1 MKNHFLVVFFVI
13 STCFIVA
20 AQEKIPSIQIKKA
33 QGAITLDGVLDETD
47 WRTAELTSP
56 FLQSYPYDTT
66 YSKVKT
72 EVRLTFDD
80 NNIYIGAKCF
90 QKKGTYVV
98 QSLKRDYG
106 AGTTDLFG
114 MIFDTFGDKQNAFS
128 FAVSPL
134 GVQREGLIANGNE
147 FTTDWDNRWFS
158 KVETFDDFF
167 IAEVAIPFKTIRY
180 NHTEGI
186 NEWNINFLRF
196 DQSITPPERSTW
208 AFLPRFAS
216 GNNVAFM
223 GRLIWD
229 TPPPKPRAN
238 ISLIPYV
245 LGSLNKNVLGKN
257 PTITEGVAGFD
268 AKVAINSSM
277 NLDLTVNPDFAQVDV
292 DRQQTNLSRFEL
304 FFPERRQFFLEN
316 SDLFGT
322 FGFENVNPFFSR
334 RVGLGAGNVKVPII
348 AGARLTGKL
357 DNNWRVGLMNLQ
369 TDANSPAKIA
379 ASNFTTAAVQRK
391 VFSRSNIGLILV
403 NKANFRMDTL
413 GKNLWEVNNQAYNRV
428 VGVDYKMFSK
438 DGAWQGKAF
447 YHRSFSPTNG
457 QSVKPKNPYAAAVNV
472 LYRVRNVNFTSS
484 FETVGQDYNA
494 QVGYVPRTDYYRTE
508 PNLNFIFYPKS
519 KKINLLSLGSDGDV
533 RWRLTDNKLTDWD
546 FSPFVLN
553 AVFQNSAKLAIRP
566 LRYDYTYLF
575 ENFDPTNSGGKK
587 LLAGTVYTYPSTR
600 FTYSSDTRKRFNY
613 TLDARLGKYFNGSIR
628 SLASTFSFRYQPY
641 SIFSI
646 DINYNNISLPD
657 GFNDRTLWLISP
669 RIDVSFTRDVF
680 FTTFIQ
686 YNNQINN
693 VNLNAR
699 FQWRFAPVSDLF
711 IVYTDNYFATE
722 EDRYG
727 YQAFQT
733 KNRGIVLKCTYWLN
747 L

>member
-1 MKNHFLVVFFVI
+1 MKNYFLWVLLIV
-13 STCFIVA
+13 STPFTVS
-20 AQEKIPSIQIKKA
+20 AQEKIPSIHIKKA
-33 QGAITLDGVLDETD
+33 QTLITLDGVLDETD
-47 WRTAELTSP
+47 WQRAESATP
-56 FLQSYPYDTT
+56 FFQSSPYDTA
-66 YSKVKT
+66 YSTIKT

-80 NNIYIGAKCF
+80 NNIYVGAKCF

-106 AGTTDLFG
+106 PGTTDLFG

-134 GVQREGLIANGNE
+134 GVQREGLIANGHE
-147 FTTDWDNRWFS
+147 FTTDWDNRWYS
-158 KVETFDDFF
+158 KVETFEDFY
-167 IAEVAIPFKTIRY
+167 IAEVAIPFKTLRY

-186 NEWNINFLRF
+186 NEWNVNFLRF
-196 DQSITPPERSTW
+196 NQSVTPPERSTW
-208 AFLPRFAS
+208 AFLPRYAS

-223 GRLIWD
+223 GRLIWE

-238 ISLIPYV
+238 IALIPYV
-245 LGSLNKNVLGKN
+245 LGSVNKDVLGKK
-257 PTITEGVAGFD
+257 PTFKEGVVGFD
-268 AKVAINSSM
+268 AKVAITSSM

-322 FGFENVNPFFSR
+322 FGFGNVNPFFSR
-334 RVGLGAGNVKVPII
+334 RVGLGAGNLKVPII
-348 AGARLTGKL
+348 AGVRLTGKL

-369 TDANSPAKIA
+369 TDANSVAKIA

-391 VFSRSNIGLILV
+391 IFSRSNIGLIFV

-413 GKNLWEVNNQAYNRV
+413 GKNLWEVNSQAYNRV
-428 VGVDYKMFSK
+428 AGVDYKMFSK

-447 YHRSFSPTNG
+447 YHRSFSPTIG
-457 QSVKPKNPYAAAVNV
+457 QPLKSQNPYAAAANMA
-472 LYRVRNVNFTSS
+472 YRVRNFNFTSS
-484 FETVGQDYNA
+484 YETVGQDYNA
-494 QVGYVPRTDYYRTE
+494 QVGYVPRTNYYRTE
-508 PNLNFIFYPKS
+508 PNVNWVFYPKS
-519 KKINLLSLGSDGDV
+519 KTINSWSMGTDADF
-533 RWRLTDNKLTDWD
+533 RWRITDDKLTDWD
-546 FSPFVLN
+546 FSPISFNLI
-553 AVFQNSAKLAIRP
+553 FQNNAKLGIRP
-566 LRYDYTYLF
+566 LRYDFTYLF
-575 ENFDPTNSGGKK
+575 EDFDPTNTGGKK
-587 LLAGTVYTYPSTR
+587 LLTGAVYTYPSTR
-600 FTYSSDTRKRFNY
+600 FTFISDTRKHFNY
-613 TLDARLGKYFNGSIR
+613 TLDARIGKYFNGSIR
-628 SLASTFSFRYQPY
+628 SLASTFSYRYQPY
-641 SIFSI
+641 GIFSV
-646 DINYNNISLPD
+646 DINYNHINLPN

-669 RIDVSFTRDVF
+669 RIDLSFTRDVF

-722 EDRYG
+722 DDRYG
-727 YQAFQT
+727 YHAFQT